1 MVSPLTAN
9 VTLDMYCKYSLPSQI
24 HQLFELLLKHV
35 MCNTALCF
43 VYYTTI
49 SIRILPEV

>member
-9 VTLDMYCKYSLPSQI
+9 VTLDMYRKYSLSSQI
-24 HQLFELLLKHV
+24 HQLFEIILKQV
-35 MCNTALCF
+35 MYNTALCF

-49 SIRILPEV
+49 SVRYLPNT